1 MASPESENFFIVF
14 ETRNHSP
21 ANEAK
26 IQRLEV
32 LSAEGLDY
40 AIPQYSIEDSYMVVG
55 NYQYALCCSL
65 EGPYVTSKE
74 IVSNPWRIKPQ
85 TATESI

>member
-1 MASPESENFFIVF
+1 MTSPESENSFIVF

-21 ANEAK
+21 DNEAK

-32 LSAEGLDY
+32 LRAEGLEF
-40 AIPQYSIEDSYMVVG
+40 AIPQYFVADSYMVVG

-65 EGPYVTSKE
+65 RGPYYVTSKG
-74 IVSNPWRIKPQ
+74 IVSNP
-85 TATESI
+85 